1 MQEQLLQRAEFFS
14 VVRNRAIAVER
25 ADVSLPHQLAGLGD
39 NGHLRAEA
47 LHGLEHVRGEE
58 DRAALP
64 GDLVQP
70 LLDGGHTGRI
80 DALERLE
87 IVPSRSSAAMSP
99 CHTSLPGLVIMATCE
114 QRRSTVSSTCVVRK
128 TVERLCSR

>member
-14 VVRNRAIAVER
+14 FVRNRPIAAER

-80 DALERLE
+80 DALERLDRK
-87 IVPSRSSAAMSP
+87 STRLNSSHLGISYA
-99 CHTSLPGLVIMATCE
+99 V
-114 QRRSTVSSTCVVRK
+114 
-128 TVERLCSR
+128 